1 VPDIKYSTKR
11 LLPINSLSSP
21 TLGKAFAECYLGFT
35 ECFQHLLKNSIMVVN
50 LRTLVRTC
58 ALTVLRIRIL
68 CTWNIDT
75 KTENREGSESSLCI
89 AFFLMVKVTYL

>member
-1 VPDIKYSTKR
+1 
-11 LLPINSLSSP
+11 
-21 TLGKAFAECYLGFT
+21 
-35 ECFQHLLKNSIMVVN
+35 MVVN